1 MDTKLVLLDVQ
12 DNVGV
17 VKLNHGVTNAIHLD
31 LVHALSEAL
40 QKASSEFRLRGLV
53 FTSANEKFFSIGFN
67 LPELIELPEKDLRT
81 FYISFNR
88 MCLELFT
95 FPRPTLAA
103 ISGHAIAG
111 GCILALCCDYR
122 LIAEGRKLMGLNE
135 IKLGLPVPYVADCI
149 LRNLVGLRHARA
161 IMDSGDFYQPEVSLQ
176 MGLVDSILPPE
187 ELLPQSI
194 EKVNLIG
201 SYPENAFATIK
212 ANRVEAI
219 EKEIRA
225 NLEEREQRF
234 LNSWFSSVSQE
245 LLREATA
252 NF

>member
-1 MDTKLVLLDVQ
+1 METKLILLDVQ
-12 DNVGV
+12 DNVGI

-31 LVHALSEAL
+31 LVHALLETL
-40 QKASSEFRLRGLV
+40 QKARSEFRLRGLV
-53 FTSANEKFFSIGFN
+53 FASANEKFFSIGFN
-67 LPELIELPEKDLRT
+67 LPELIELPEKDFKT
-81 FYISFNR
+81 FYTSFNQ

-122 LIAEGRKLMGLNE
+122 LIAEGRTLIGLNE
-135 IKLGLPVPYVADCI
+135 IKLGLPVPYVADCV
-149 LRNLVGLRHARA
+149 LRNLVGFRHARG
-161 IMDSGDFYQPEVSLQ
+161 IMDSGDFYPPEVSLQ
-176 MGLVDSILPPE
+176 MGLVDGVLPPE

-194 EKVNLIG
+194 EKVNLLG

-212 ANRVEAI
+212 ANRVESI

-225 NLEEREQRF
+225 NLEDREQRF
-234 LNSWFSSVSQE
+234 LSSWFSSASQE